1 MPPSK
6 KKTSS
11 DSQKKASSQLK
22 ITDFVNNNIRN
33 ETTTTVTSENSANLN
48 TTTNKESTTSDQTT
62 SASSSSNNSSS
73 LLSLIG
79 GDLSDLFSNITPI
92 SSNNRHEEPL
102 FDTNISQALDNAQQS
117 SKHAAPFYMQDE
129 HDTNDL
135 SSSTH
140 IHQYI
145 DKVLEQHKNDMPQNE
160 DQLKNLDIGKFIEE
174 AFPSQASTEATQ
186 VPTQVQT
193 AMQICDI
200 FREPEANQST
210 ELLKKATSSLL
221 HQQHFESD
229 DEDEDSRSVSSQL
242 GSVAGSSESAS
253 SMVGEDFDEIYGA
266 DDGEED
272 YEFLDDILK
281 GMLKRKKR
289 KEKGGLKPKKTR
301 KSKDDMIPKEV
312 KEMMGEANLQFI
324 YRDFTKAVQILL
336 EVIRICPNIAD
347 PYHTLGLIYE
357 ELGIMDK
364 AIEFYLIAGLLLP
377 TNLEFW
383 KRLTE
388 LSISHN
394 KFQLAAYCLKRI
406 ILLDPKNYNARIK
419 QCELYMKMN
428 QPTRA
433 ISGYKSLLKQ
443 FPGDIPVVISLA
455 KVYYELKYIFNAIE
469 LLEKTISQNEQHADL
484 TLINMLAELYMSEGW
499 FNKAVTLIE
508 KISLLQ
514 NCPIEILP
522 PDISSKYAICQTYL
536 GKLDKVEYIF
546 NDILKCNV
554 SDFGDLFFNIAE
566 TYYVVNEY
574 QKAQYVYSLLMTSE
588 NYNKPSI
595 WLRIAECLKSLKCYE
610 EAIKYGEMVLDELP
624 DNVEARILLSEV
636 YKDIGEVEKAIEVL
650 EASGNTLAKKD
661 LASLKKQLHLIS
673 EPNQEFEDSANE
685 SENETANEDSELD
698 EEQEKDPDYNPELE
712 TSDDDMNL
720 SDDVKDD
727 DMPPVQEQN
736 RKEKVQDIRIM
747 VKKAWILHTTGQHE
761 EFIKTALPVVLS
773 ILDLDKE
780 EPQTE
785 QKTKFKK
792 KKIVLKYNIG
802 LKRRRR
808 KRNLH
813 ETKEDGWTWTEAL
826 NAIGDHNLYTL
837 IVTLSKT
844 LSYCQHYEDCLR
856 ILAVLLAGKTKK
868 RFNFKTTEER
878 HRKIQNL
885 RYLYVAVS
893 YNSGYYKRAY
903 NAIRP
908 IISDKPYSIPLLNLF
923 NKITTRVG
931 NILANHW
938 FMVRLLD
945 KHPQSVPLMLLVGHN
960 CAMSGSYKLAIA
972 EYFRAYRFMPNEPII
987 NLCLGLNYLN
997 LVMNRRTANRHLHVM
1012 QAFTF
1017 LYRYFDLTEGSQ
1029 EAHFNIA
1036 RAYHQLRLYHLA
1048 TPYYKKVLEMSDAGN
1063 IDPDADLKREAAY
1076 NLCLIYR
1083 ESGSTPLVEYLVDK
1097 YLTV

>member
-6 KKTSS
+6 KKTST
-11 DSQKKASSQLK
+11 DSQKKASSSQLK
-22 ITDFVNNNIRN
+22 ITDFVNNRN
-33 ETTTTVTSENSANLN
+33 ETTTTLDSTKQEVTHN
-48 TTTNKESTTSDQTT
+48 DQIGA
-62 SASSSSNNSSS
+62 ASSSSNTNSSS
-73 LLSLIG
+73 LLSLIEG
-79 GDLSDLFSNITPI
+79 GFSSLLTNITPI
-92 SSNNRHEEPL
+92 SNNRQEEPI
-102 FDTNISQALDNAQQS
+102 FETNISHTLETAHQS
-117 SKHAAPFYMQDE
+117 SKHAPFHMEDE
-129 HDTNDL
+129 YDA
-135 SSSTH
+135 SEPSGAH

-145 DKVLEQHKNDMPQNE
+145 DEVLEQHKNDMPQTE
-160 DQLKNLDIGKFIEE
+160 DQLKNLDIGKFIEGV
-174 AFPSQASTEATQ
+174 FPSQASTAATQ
-186 VPTQVQT
+186 APTQVQT

-200 FREPEANQST
+200 FREPETNQST

-229 DEDEDSRSVSSQL
+229 DEDEDSRSVVSQ
-242 GSVAGSSESAS
+242 VASISGSSEVETGYS
-253 SMVGEDFDEIYGA
+253 EDNFDEIYGA

-281 GMLKRKKR
+281 GILKRKKR
-289 KEKGGLKPKKTR
+289 KEKGILKPKKTR
-301 KSKDDMIPKEV
+301 KSKDDMVPKEV

-377 TNLEFW
+377 TNLDFW
-383 KRLTE
+383 RRLTE

-394 KFQLAAYCLKRI
+394 KLQLAAYCLKRI
-406 ILLDPKNYNARIK
+406 ILLDPKNYNARIE
-419 QCELYMKMN
+419 QCGLYMKMN

-443 FPGDIPVVISLA
+443 FPGDKPVVIALA

-484 TLINMLAELYMSEGW
+484 TLVNMLAELYMSEGW

-508 KISLLQ
+508 RISLLQ

-536 GKLDKVEYIF
+536 GKLEKVEYIF
-546 NDILKCNV
+546 NDILKFNV

-595 WLRIAECLKSLKCYE
+595 WLRIAECLKTLKYFE

-636 YKDIGEVEKAIEVL
+636 YKDIGDVEKAIEVL
-650 EASGNTLAKKD
+650 EASGNALAKKD
-661 LASLKKQLHLIS
+661 LASLKKQLHHIS
-673 EPNQEFEDSANE
+673 EPNQEYNDRTNE
-685 SENETANEDSELD
+685 SDNETANEDSELD
-698 EEQEKDPDYNPELE
+698 EEQEQDPDYNPEQHE
-712 TSDDDMNL
+712 SSDEDMNL
-720 SDDVKDD
+720 SDDIKDED
-727 DMPPVQEQN
+727 IPQVPEQN
-736 RKEKVQDIRIM
+736 RKEKVKDIRIM

-780 EPQTE
+780 EPE
-785 QKTKFKK
+785 PEKKTKFKK
-792 KKIVLKYNIG
+792 KNIVLKYDIG

-808 KRNLH
+808 KRNLQ

-856 ILAVLLAGKTKK
+856 ILAVLLASKTKK
-868 RFNFKTTEER
+868 RFNFKTPEER

-987 NLCLGLNYLN
+987 SLCLGLNYLN

-1048 TPYYKKVLEMSDAGN
+1048 TPYYKKVLELSDAGN
-1063 IDPDADLKREAAY
+1063 IDPESDLKREAAY